1 MDFKLTNE
9 QKMVKLAADR
19 FAKEICEPLAEKIDK
34 EHMFPRETF
43 NLLSK
48 YGFVSVGFPKEY
60 GGAGEDRI
68 AQLIITEEIAKV
80 CASTASVLSIH
91 QSTANC
97 INMFATKE
105 QKEKYLR
112 KILCE
117 GVVAAFAL
125 TEPNAGSDASNIQ
138 TTAVEDGDSYILNGT
153 KCFITNAGEAEIYVV
168 LALTAPEKKTRGITA
183 FFVTPDMP
191 GFSVGKIE
199 DKMSINGSSTG
210 ELIFENVRVPKENI
224 LGKLNEG
231 FKIALTAIDVAR
243 VLVVGAQ
250 CLGIAEGAFNLAVEY
265 SKQRIQFG
273 APVANQQGL
282 QWYFA
287 EMASKIEAVKWM
299 TYHAASMIE
308 SGEKYSK
315 EAAIVKYYS
324 SEVAR
329 FVTERALQ
337 IHGGYG
343 IMRDYPIERM
353 YRDAKVMEIYEGTN
367 EIQKMVIAR
376 AVLK

>member
-9 QKMVKLAADR
+9 QKMVKLAAER
-19 FAKEICEPLAEKIDK
+19 FAKEIVEPLAEKIDK
-34 EHMFPRETF
+34 EHLFPREAF
-43 NLLSK
+43 DLLSK

-60 GGAGEDRI
+60 GGAGVDRI

-80 CASTASVLSIH
+80 CATTASVLSIH

-97 INMFATKE
+97 INIFGTKE

-112 KILCE
+112 RMINE
-117 GVVAAFAL
+117 GAVSAFAL
-125 TEPNAGSDASNIQ
+125 TEPNAGSDASNVQ

-168 LALTAPEKKTRGITA
+168 LALTEPEKKTRGITA

-210 ELIFENVRVPKENI
+210 EIIFEDVRVPKENI
-224 LGKLNEG
+224 LGKLNAG
-231 FKIALTAIDVAR
+231 FKIALTAIDAAR

-250 CLGIAEGAFNLAVEY
+250 CLGIAEGAFDLAVKY
-265 SKQRIQFG
+265 SKERVQFG
-273 APVANQQGL
+273 APVAKNQGL

-287 EMASKIEAVKWM
+287 EMATKIEAVKWM
-299 TYHAASMIE
+299 TYHAATMIQN
-308 SGEKYSK
+308 GERCSK
-315 EAAIVKYYS
+315 EAAMVKYYS

-343 IMRDYPIERM
+343 LMRDYPIERM

-367 EIQKMVIAR
+367 EIQKIVIAR